1 MAKKLANPDSY
12 DEELAWATAARQLGG
27 ERAVRDL
34 WRRAR
39 GTKQAV
45 SNWKKRGRIPVK
57 SFLLMRDLA
66 LPSAR
71 LGSPL
76 QVEAGPPREWRQRRL
91 FTVGTECLLRLTEE
105 ALRNP
110 EGSTL
115 LSAIVRVLE
124 HAAGWREPDWQA
136 LYERRSDH
144 LSGRVG
150 EALRIERD
158 RLRAFL
164 TQSKLR

>member
-1 MAKKLANPDSY
+1 MVKKTTNPDSY
-12 DEELAWATAARQLGG
+12 DEELAWATAISQLGG

-34 WRRAR
+34 WRRTR

-45 SNWKKRGRIPVK
+45 SNWKRRGRIPIK
-57 SFLLMRDLA
+57 SFLQMRDLT
-66 LPSAR
+66 LPAAR
-71 LGSPL
+71 LGALLS
-76 QVEAGPPREWRQRRL
+76 VSAGPPREWRQRRL

-105 ALRNP
+105 ALRDP
-110 EGSTL
+110 MRATL

-124 HAAGWREPDWQA
+124 HAAGWTEIDWQA
-136 LYERRSDH
+136 LYARRSDH

-164 TQSKLR
+164 LQSNLR